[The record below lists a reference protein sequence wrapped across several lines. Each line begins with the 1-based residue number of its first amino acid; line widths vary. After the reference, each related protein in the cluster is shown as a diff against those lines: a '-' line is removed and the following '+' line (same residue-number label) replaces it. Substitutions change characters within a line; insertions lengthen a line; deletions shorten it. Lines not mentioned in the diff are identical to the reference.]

1 MKIERRERDGGELLA
16 GFGGDWGLEYDGMG
30 LWAWLLQVGGVRFG
44 MG

>member
-16 GFGGDWGLEYDGMG
+16 GVGGLQYDGMG
-30 LWAWLLQVGGVRFG
+30 LWAWLLLQVGGVRFG